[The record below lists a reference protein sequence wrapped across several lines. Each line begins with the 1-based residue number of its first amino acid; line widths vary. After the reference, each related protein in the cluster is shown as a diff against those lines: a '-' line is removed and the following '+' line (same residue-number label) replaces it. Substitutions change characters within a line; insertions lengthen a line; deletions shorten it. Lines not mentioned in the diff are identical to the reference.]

1 MKGEILIRL
10 PINGTVTVSAFGK
23 GESKVKAV
31 EMYEKIRPRFQK
43 VFQCWYGMQFRV
55 NEMIPTSKLLEK
67 V

>member
-10 PINGTVTVSAFGK
+10 PINGTVMVSASGK

-43 VFQCWYGMQFRV
+43 VFQCWYEMQLVENIV
-55 NEMIPTSKLLEK
+55 NPFKEK
-67 V
+67 